1 MSSTHF
7 WDKSDPLLTDG
18 KVHCNRKSTSKCSF
32 WSSRYLSEIFPCL
45 QRKLY
50 KSLNPLMQVCQCLMS
65 GQVKSVKP
73 YLKQLQQSIQ
83 TITQPNLMP
92 SDEGKIN

>member
-1 MSSTHF
+1 
-7 WDKSDPLLTDG
+7 
-18 KVHCNRKSTSKCSF
+18 
-32 WSSRYLSEIFPCL
+32 
-45 QRKLY
+45 
-50 KSLNPLMQVCQCLMS
+50 MS

-92 SDEGKIN
+92 SDEGNFTSKTLMNLNF

>member
-1 MSSTHF
+1 MI
-7 WDKSDPLLTDG
+7 L
-18 KVHCNRKSTSKCSF
+18 
-32 WSSRYLSEIFPCL
+32 
-45 QRKLY
+45 
-50 KSLNPLMQVCQCLMS
+50 QVCQCLMS

-92 SDEGKIN
+92 SDEGNFTSKTLMN

>member
-1 MSSTHF
+1 
-7 WDKSDPLLTDG
+7 
-18 KVHCNRKSTSKCSF
+18 
-32 WSSRYLSEIFPCL
+32 
-45 QRKLY
+45 
-50 KSLNPLMQVCQCLMS
+50 MS

-92 SDEGKIN
+92 SDEGTNYND

>member
-1 MSSTHF
+1 
-7 WDKSDPLLTDG
+7 
-18 KVHCNRKSTSKCSF
+18 
-32 WSSRYLSEIFPCL
+32 
-45 QRKLY
+45 
-50 KSLNPLMQVCQCLMS
+50 MS

-92 SDEGKIN
+92 SDEGMNFSLLSLFTLLVY